1 MVMTVGPSP
10 VLVSSKPH
18 SPKVATTA
26 AQAAAEA
33 ALINKYVTMAVRY
46 RQTHDP
52 TELKEI
58 NKFYNENNIGKI
70 PYVNS
75 AYIQSEVDKLEKS
88 LSSAGLPAASAA
100 SAASAGPKEKLLH
113 DLSII
118 IQKENGKN
126 KDDLQNLYR
135 LFEQDKIDEGV
146 RYFLVNG
153 LWKIDH
159 DIIDILQENPTVL
172 TVIEKLEASPV
183 AASPAAAA
191 AAASSWSSD
200 DGSKRAA
207 KPKIMIKLKSPKS
220 LSATASVP
228 MLAAY
233 SGKQVKRVR
242 RAASASASVV
252 PPKLPAKAGKALDVS
267 KAAAAEADDFLSNLL
282 TGITKKQKREDKI
295 GKRVVKYNRL
305 LHAGKLREAEK
316 YFMEKLEK
324 IPEIREGLKSAA
336 GFMDDLVEYD
346 SHASVTPPADSPVA
360 LSPEV
365 LKHAPFSFGQAAAM
379 AEAKGTPRAK
389 GKGAIAGTKLSPVS
403 QLHKELVKRNT
414 SPTFNPDDPKYGDW
428 AG

>member
-1 MVMTVGPSP
+1 

-88 LSSAGLPAASAA
+88 LLSAGLPAAAA